1 MERIYVDI
9 EKRYTYSTTIQ
20 GRTVK
25 VEFIWDGRMR
35 MTFIIAITVF
45 GEPYDLPDYNP
56 FSYINSARVFLKTV
70 RDLER
75 IHTLKGLRDYL
86 EKLGITLV
94 NEAE

>member
-1 MERIYVDI
+1 MARVYVDI

-25 VEFIWDGRMR
+25 LEFIWNGRMR

-45 GEPYDLPDYNP
+45 GQPYDLPGYNP

-75 IHTLKGLRDYL
+75 IHTFKGLRDYL

-94 NEAE
+94 SEAK

>member
-1 MERIYVDI
+1 MARIYVDI

-35 MTFIIAITVF
+35 KTYLVVITVF
-45 GEPYDLPDYNP
+45 GESHDLPGYNP
-56 FSYINSARVFLKTV
+56 YSYIISARVFLKTIK
-70 RDLER
+70 DLER
-75 IHTLKGLRDYL
+75 IETLKGLREYL